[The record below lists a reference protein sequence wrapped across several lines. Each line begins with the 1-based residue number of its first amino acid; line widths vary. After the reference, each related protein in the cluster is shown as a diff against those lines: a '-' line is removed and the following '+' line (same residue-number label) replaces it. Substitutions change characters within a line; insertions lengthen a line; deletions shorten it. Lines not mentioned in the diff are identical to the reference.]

1 MQENKKFIMPLLSI
15 VIPCYNQ
22 GEFLNEAILSV
33 YNQTYSNWEC
43 IIINDGGTD
52 DTERIANEW
61 VIKDNRFK
69 YFYKENGGVSTAR
82 NLGLEKVNGNYIQFL
97 DSDDLLDS
105 RKLELSLHYL
115 SKSEK
120 ESEKLV
126 ISNFKMLSIDS
137 KITEP
142 YCKLAEETFNFE
154 NLLYKW
160 NESFSIPIHCG
171 FFETSLFEN
180 IRFPENLSAQEDW
193 IVWVKIFK
201 LNVQAIFVVE
211 PLVLYRLNPE
221 SRMMTKSIFKDQ
233 MLAYEYFKT
242 ILTES
247 EFYNLSKVLIS
258 RYYREQEVFKNRLNV
273 VKNSKTYQTGLMI
286 KKISKALRLLN
297 FLKKL
302 FPILLKLKS
311 K

>member
-1 MQENKKFIMPLLSI
+1 MNNNLISI
-15 VIPCYNQ
+15 IIPCYNQ

-43 IIINDGGTD
+43 IIINDGGAD
-52 DTERIANEW
+52 DTEKIINEW
-61 VIKDNRFK
+61 IRKDNRFK
-69 YFYKENGGVSTAR
+69 YFYKENGGVSSAR
-82 NLGLEKVNGNYIQFL
+82 NLGLEKVNGNYVQFL

-105 RKLELSLHYL
+105 RKLELSLLYL
-115 SKSEK
+115 SKSQR

-126 ISNFKMLSIDS
+126 ISDFRMLSMDS

-142 YCKLAEETFNFE
+142 YCKLDEEVFDFE

-193 IVWVKIFK
+193 IVWVTIFK
-201 LNVQAIFVVE
+201 LDVQAIFVAE
-211 PLVLYRLNPE
+211 PLALYRQNPE
-221 SRMMTKSIFKDQ
+221 SRMMTKSIFNDQ
-233 MLAYEYFKT
+233 MLAYECFKT

-247 EFYNLSKVLIS
+247 EFYSFSKVLIS
-258 RYYREQEVFKNRLNV
+258 RYYREQEVFKIRLNG
-273 VKNSKTYQTGLMI
+273 VKKSKTYQTGLMI
-286 KKISKALRLLN
+286 RKILKALGLLN
-297 FLKKL
+297 FFKKF

>member
-1 MQENKKFIMPLLSI
+1 MNNNLISI
-15 VIPCYNQ
+15 IIPCYNQ
-22 GEFLNEAILSV
+22 GEFLNETILSV
-33 YNQTYSNWEC
+33 YNQTNSNWEC
-43 IIINDGGTD
+43 IIINDGSTD
-52 DTERIANEW
+52 NSDEIANEW
-61 VIKDNRFK
+61 VRKDNRFK
-69 YFYKENGGVSTAR
+69 YFYKENEGVSSAR

-105 RKLELSLHYL
+105 RKLELSLLYL
-115 SKSEK
+115 SKSQK

-126 ISNFKMLSIDS
+126 ISNFGMLSIDS
-137 KITEP
+137 KKIIEP
-142 YCKLAEETFNFE
+142 YCKLNEQVFDFE

-201 LNVQAIFVVE
+201 LDVQAIFLVE
-211 PLVLYRLNPE
+211 SLALYRQNSE
-221 SRMMTKSIFKDQ
+221 SRTMTKSIFNDQ
-233 MLAYEYFKT
+233 MLAYEHFKI

-247 EFYNLSKVLIS
+247 EFYSLSKVLIS
-258 RYYREQEVFKNRLNV
+258 RYYREQEVFKNRLNG

-297 FLKKL
+297 FFKKL